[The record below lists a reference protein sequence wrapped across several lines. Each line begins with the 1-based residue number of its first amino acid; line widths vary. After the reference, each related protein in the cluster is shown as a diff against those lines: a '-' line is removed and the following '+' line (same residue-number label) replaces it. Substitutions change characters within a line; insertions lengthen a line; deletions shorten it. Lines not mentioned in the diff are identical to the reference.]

1 MSRTANRHAYIHWQ
15 ASDEQGEMI
24 IDEQHRA
31 IVATINSFY
40 YFLSQGYG
48 VQELKPTLELLLKYM
63 LFHLKTE
70 EGILHTIEYPDLT
83 RYAEIQ
89 KSTITGLKEAISHAT
104 QYDEPEEVLQFLK
117 NWWLSHLK
125 EHEATTPFCH
135 NWSGEYCHVPE

>member
-1 MSRTANRHAYIHWQ
+1 MSRAPNRHAYINWQ
-15 ASDEQGEMI
+15 ESDEQGEMI

-70 EGILHTIEYPDLT
+70 EGILHTTEYPELT
-83 RYAEIQ
+83 HYAEIQ
-89 KSTITGLKEAISHAT
+89 KSTITGLKEAIKNAT
-104 QYDEPEEVLQFLK
+104 QFNQPKEVLLFLK

-125 EHEATTPFCH
+125 EHEAITPFCH